1 MYRNNH
7 SFKHLI
13 ILTLILLTA
22 LNIGCQFRFVSPAT
36 DPSTY
41 VVDVSAGLYDAAAF
55 AMPEQILINDPT
67 ATTAD
72 PVITTTAVVPETTV
86 ASTASDSVVTSTS
99 GTSATTVPET
109 TATTASAAAELPATT
124 LPEMTTARVA
134 ETAAPTL
141 KPTETPMPKP
151 TAKPTPKP
159 TATPTPKPT
168 ATPTPKPTAT
178 PTPKPT
184 ATPTPEPTATP
195 VPEPTAAP
203 TPIPPVSG
211 KISADVWVQEI
222 LRLTN
227 EIRVANGLKAFT
239 APSSALAKAAAIRGT
254 EQVTLYDHE
263 RPDGSLCLTVLA
275 ECGVSYSAAGENIA
289 RGTADAFSPAYIVN
303 LWMGS
308 EGHRKNILNP
318 AFTSMGVGYGR
329 DGADETSQNE
339 YFVQL
344 FIGN

>member
-1 MYRNNH
+1 MYRNNQ

-22 LNIGCQFRFVSPAT
+22 LNTGCQFHLVSPEA

-55 AMPEQILINDPT
+55 ASPSQILTDERT

-72 PVITTTAVVPETTV
+72 QAITTTKAVPETTV
-86 ASTASDSVVTSTS
+86 TI
-99 GTSATTVPET
+99 VPET
-109 TATTASAAAELPATT
+109 TAATASSATELPAATM
-124 LPEMTTARVA
+124 PETTTATVV

-141 KPTETPMPKP
+141 KPTATPTPKP
-151 TAKPTPKP
+151 TAKLTPKP

-178 PTPKPT
+178 PM
-184 ATPTPEPTATP
+184 PEPTS
-195 VPEPTAAP
+195 AP

-254 EQVTLYDHE
+254 EQVTLYDHK
-263 RPDGSLCLTVLA
+263 RPDGSLCFTVLA

-289 RGTADAFSPAYIVN
+289 MGTADAFSPAYIVN
-303 LWMGS
+303 EWMDS
-308 EGHRKNILNP
+308 PGHKANILSE

>member
-22 LNIGCQFRFVSPAT
+22 LNIGCQFRFVSPAM

-67 ATTAD
+67 ETTAD

-109 TATTASAAAELPATT
+109 TATTASAAPELPAAI
-124 LPEMTTARVA
+124 LPETTTARVA

-141 KPTETPMPKP
+141 KPTETPTPKP

-178 PTPKPT
+178 PTP
-184 ATPTPEPTATP
+184 EPTATP
-195 VPEPTAAP
+195 LPEPTAAP

-308 EGHRKNILNP
+308 KGHMENILNP

-329 DGADETSQNE
+329 DGADETNQNE